1 MNLRKLR
8 AKFVEQDVNVEV
20 IAEIIGIDRSTMY
33 RKLNN
38 FEKITIGE
46 AKKLKEALSLTDEEA
61 NEIFLN

>member
-8 AKFVEQDVNVEV
+8 AKFVEQGVNVETM
-20 IAEIIGIDRSTMY
+20 AEILGIDRSTMY

-46 AKKLKEALSLTDEEA
+46 AKRLKEVLSLTDEEA
-61 NEIFLN
+61 SEIFLN

>member
-8 AKFVEQDVNVEV
+8 AKLIEQGVNIVTL
-20 IAEIIGIDRSTMY
+20 AEIIGIDRSTMY

-46 AKKLKEALSLTDEEA
+46 AKQIKEVLLLTDEEA
-61 NEIFLN
+61 SEIFLS

>member
-8 AKFVEQDVNVEV
+8 AKFVEQGVSVGTV
-20 IAEIIGIDRSTMY
+20 AEILGIDRSTMY

-46 AKKLKEALSLTDEEA
+46 AKKLKELLSLTDEEA
-61 NEIFLN
+61 REIFLT